1 MKKLLLVLL
10 ILIPALMNCQALT
23 KQENIKVLFQ
33 LMQTDSVVEKMM
45 NSMIPIMMKS
55 MPQQQDSTAI
65 SMMNVTMK
73 KMTEVMMDITRR
85 LLNED
90 MLAIYD
96 KYYTEKD
103 IKDLVAFYKSSAGQK
118 MVKVSPDLNKEMMT
132 ILLTKYVPEIQSK
145 MKF

>member
-1 MKKLLLVLL
+1 
-10 ILIPALMNCQALT
+10 
-23 KQENIKVLFQ
+23 
-33 LMQTDSVVEKMM
+33 
-45 NSMIPIMMKS
+45 
-55 MPQQQDSTAI
+55 
-65 SMMNVTMK
+65 
-73 KMTEVMMDITRR
+73 
-85 LLNED
+85 

-118 MVKVSPDLNKEMMT
+118 MVKVSPDLNKEIMT